1 MDILLFL
8 EGKSAVGSVYLT
20 RKKNL
25 TDVHRHF
32 LCAAYASSESI
43 FTQALSEEERNKSQE
58 EANKA
63 KEELK
68 QKTAIISGLNVSQW
82 ECFWRAN

>member
-1 MDILLFL
+1 MFTDIFFVLLMPPQNQF
-8 EGKSAVGSVYLT
+8 
-20 RKKNL
+20 
-25 TDVHRHF
+25 
-32 LCAAYASSESI
+32 

-82 ECFWRAN
+82 ECFEGLIGESDSVLLRTVSTLIARALLAVT